1 VLHVT
6 FGSVLDR
13 FGDQLLK
20 TLREHAGAY
29 HEMLRAHF
37 QLHLAPFAQ

>member
-1 VLHVT
+1 M
-6 FGSVLDR
+6 SDQWIAQS
-13 FGDQLLK
+13 DQLLK